1 MNLSLQE
8 SGTCLSSFL
17 GGYAED
23 MEVDDG
29 FQTDKRA
36 DFKVTSLTIVFK
48 DDG

>member
-1 MNLSLQE
+1 MNWSLQE

-23 MEVDDG
+23 MEEDDG

-36 DFKVTSLTIVFK
+36 DFKVTSLIRVYL